1 MIKKNRVAVLVVA
14 FLGVPE
20 TASSKLLNSEIRY
33 FHTKKAFLE
42 IKENINDTSLFFG
55 LVGDPSECNKL
66 INECNLSY
74 KNAKWFDQDR
84 ALIKRGTG
92 ALENQLIVN
101 CIKNWSLDKNFDFV
115 VKVTGKYQVLN
126 IHKIINFSMFITQPF
141 YAWKILFNKMVD
153 TRVFIFNPFFY
164 LQKQISFQNID
175 SMPGFWIENIVFDVM
190 KDCGFRFGIVINRPI
205 LKGLAGTTNEFSTT
219 PFYKRALIYFL
230 TELDIMF
237 MSLFNKIKL
246 IFGKKSSD
254 QI

>member
-1 MIKKNRVAVLVVA
+1 LNVETWRATVAVKPK
-14 FLGVPE
+14 G
-20 TASSKLLNSEIRY
+20 S
-33 FHTKKAFLE
+33 
-42 IKENINDTSLFFG
+42 G
-55 LVGDPSECNKL
+55 
-66 INECNLSY
+66 
-74 KNAKWFDQDR
+74 FD
-84 ALIKRGTG
+84 
-92 ALENQLIVN
+92 
-101 CIKNWSLDKNFDFV
+101 
-115 VKVTGKYQVLN
+115 
-126 IHKIINFSMFITQPF
+126 
-141 YAWKILFNKMVD
+141 
-153 TRVFIFNPFFY
+153 NPGED